1 MTFHFEFFL
10 GFFFFQCGG
19 EATYKQNESFTSA
32 QTKCFIQ
39 PQIITGALKFGKEK
53 NYFGH
58 PELLSFLCL
67 ITRTKDECVRE

>member
-1 MTFHFEFFL
+1 M
-10 GFFFFQCGG
+10 GG

-53 NYFGH
+53 KITLVILNYF
-58 PELLSFLCL
+58 LFS
-67 ITRTKDECVRE
+67 V